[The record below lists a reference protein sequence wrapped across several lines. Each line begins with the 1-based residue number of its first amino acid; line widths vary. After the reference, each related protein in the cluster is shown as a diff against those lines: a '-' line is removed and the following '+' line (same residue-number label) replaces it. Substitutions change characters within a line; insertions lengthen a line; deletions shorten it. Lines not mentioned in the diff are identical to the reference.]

1 MLRVKNNGLFLEQTD
16 SEIFEFIFEEF
27 KRQNEHLEMIAS
39 ENYTFPSVMEAMG
52 SILTNKYAEGYPNK
66 RYYGGCEVVDKIESL
81 AIERAKKLFNC
92 QFANVQAHSGSQA
105 NNAVYHALLKPYDKI
120 LGMDLSCGGHLTHG
134 AKVSLTGK
142 HYQSFS
148 YGVGLD
154 GYIDYEEALKI
165 AQSVKPQII
174 VCGFSAYPREID
186 FKKFREIADAV
197 GALLLGDIAHVAG
210 LVVANEHAHP
220 FPHCHVVS
228 STTHKTLRGP
238 RGGLILTN
246 DEEIAAKID
255 KAIFPGTQGGPLMHA
270 IAAKAVGFKENLK
283 PEFKAYAQLVKSNM
297 QVLAKTLKEKNHKLV
312 SGGTSNHLL
321 LMDFLDKPYSG
332 KDADIALGNAG
343 ITVNKNTIP
352 GETRSPF
359 VTSGIRIGSAALS
372 ARGMGA
378 KEFEIIG
385 NKISDILNDINNV
398 SLQLHVKEELK
409 AMANQFPVYH
419 QPIF

>member
-1 MLRVKNNGLFLEQTD
+1 MAYFLEQTD
-16 SEIFEFIFEEF
+16 SEIFELIFEEY

-81 AIERAKKLFNC
+81 AIKRAKKLFNC

-148 YGVGLD
+148 YGVNLD

-165 AQSVKPQII
+165 AQSVKPEII

-186 FKKFREIADAV
+186 FKKFREIADEV

-283 PEFKAYAQLVKSNM
+283 PEFKAYAKLVKSNM

-378 KEFEIIG
+378 KEFETIG

-409 AMANQFPVYH
+409 AMASQFPVYH

>member
-1 MLRVKNNGLFLEQTD
+1 MAYFLEQTD
-16 SEIFEFIFEEF
+16 SEIFELIFEEY

-148 YGVGLD
+148 YGVNLD
-154 GYIDYEEALKI
+154 GYIDYEEVLKI
-165 AQSVKPQII
+165 AQSVKPEII

-186 FKKFREIADAV
+186 FKKFREIADEV

-283 PEFKAYAQLVKSNM
+283 PEFKAYAKLVKSNM
-297 QVLAKTLKEKNHKLV
+297 QVLAKALKEKNHKLV

-321 LMDFLDKPYSG
+321 LMDFLNKPYSG

-409 AMANQFPVYH
+409 AMASQFPVYH

>member
-1 MLRVKNNGLFLEQTD
+1 MAYFLEQTD
-16 SEIFEFIFEEF
+16 SEIFEFIVEEF

-154 GYIDYEEALKI
+154 GYIDYEEVLKI
-165 AQSVKPQII
+165 AQSVKPEII

-186 FKKFREIADAV
+186 FKKFREIADEV

-283 PEFKAYAQLVKSNM
+283 PEFKAYAKLVKSNM

>member
-1 MLRVKNNGLFLEQTD
+1 MAYFLEQTD
-16 SEIFEFIFEEF
+16 SEIFELIFEEH

-92 QFANVQAHSGSQA
+92 RFANVQAHSGSQA

-148 YGVGLD
+148 YGVNLD

-165 AQSVKPQII
+165 AQSVKPEII

-186 FKKFREIADAV
+186 FKKFREIADEV

-210 LVVANEHAHP
+210 LVVADEHAHP

-283 PEFKAYAQLVKSNM
+283 PEFKAYAKLVKSNM

>member
-1 MLRVKNNGLFLEQTD
+1 MAYFLEQTD
-16 SEIFEFIFEEF
+16 SEIFELIFEEYR
-27 KRQNEHLEMIAS
+27 RQNEHLEMIAS
-39 ENYTFPSVMEAMG
+39 ENYTFASVMEAMG
-52 SILTNKYAEGYPNK
+52 SVLTNKYAEGYPNK

-148 YGVGLD
+148 YGVNLD
-154 GYIDYEEALKI
+154 GYIDYEETLKI
-165 AQSVKPQII
+165 AQSVKPEII

-186 FKKFREIADAV
+186 FKKFREIADEV

-210 LVVANEHAHP
+210 LVVADEHAHP

-255 KAIFPGTQGGPLMHA
+255 KAIFPGTQGGPLMHV

-283 PEFKAYAQLVKSNM
+283 PEFKAYAKLVKSNM
-297 QVLAKTLKEKNHKLV
+297 QVLAKVLKEKNHKLV

-385 NKISDILNDINNV
+385 DKISDILNDINNV

>member
-1 MLRVKNNGLFLEQTD
+1 MAYFLEQTD
-16 SEIFEFIFEEF
+16 SEIFELIFEEY

-39 ENYTFPSVMEAMG
+39 ENYTFASVMEAMG
-52 SILTNKYAEGYPNK
+52 SVLTNKYAEGYPNK

-148 YGVGLD
+148 YGVNLD

-165 AQSVKPQII
+165 AQSVKPEII

-186 FKKFREIADAV
+186 FKKFREIADEV

-210 LVVANEHAHP
+210 LVVTGEHANP

-255 KAIFPGTQGGPLMHA
+255 KAIFPGTQGGPLMHV

-297 QVLAKTLKEKNHKLV
+297 QVLAKALQEKNHKLV

-409 AMANQFPVYH
+409 AMVSQFPVYQ

>member
-1 MLRVKNNGLFLEQTD
+1 MAYFLEQTD
-16 SEIFEFIFEEF
+16 SEIFELIFEEY

-39 ENYTFPSVMEAMG
+39 ENYTFASVMEAMG
-52 SILTNKYAEGYPNK
+52 SVLTNKYAEGYPNK

-92 QFANVQAHSGSQA
+92 RFANVQAHSGSQA

-148 YGVGLD
+148 YGVNLD

-165 AQSVKPQII
+165 AQSVKPEII

-186 FKKFREIADAV
+186 FKKFREIADEV

-210 LVVANEHAHP
+210 LVVTGEHANP

-255 KAIFPGTQGGPLMHA
+255 KAIFPGTQGGPLMHV

-297 QVLAKTLKEKNHKLV
+297 QVLAKALKEKNHKLV

-409 AMANQFPVYH
+409 AMANQFPVYQ

>member
-1 MLRVKNNGLFLEQTD
+1 MAYFLEQTD
-16 SEIFEFIFEEF
+16 SEIFELIFEEY

-39 ENYTFPSVMEAMG
+39 ENYTFASVMEAMG
-52 SILTNKYAEGYPNK
+52 SVLTNKYAEGYPNK

-92 QFANVQAHSGSQA
+92 RFANVQAHSGSQA

-148 YGVGLD
+148 YGVNLD

-165 AQSVKPQII
+165 AQSVKPEII

-186 FKKFREIADAV
+186 FKKFREIADEV

-210 LVVANEHAHP
+210 LVVTGEHANP

-246 DEEIAAKID
+246 DEEMAAKID
-255 KAIFPGTQGGPLMHA
+255 KAIFPGTQGGPLMHV

-297 QVLAKTLKEKNHKLV
+297 QVLAKVLQEKNHKLV

-332 KDADIALGNAG
+332 KDADMALGNAG

-378 KEFEIIG
+378 REFEIIG

-409 AMANQFPVYH
+409 AMASQFPVYQ

>member
-1 MLRVKNNGLFLEQTD
+1 MAYFLEQTD
-16 SEIFEFIFEEF
+16 SEIFELIFEEY

-39 ENYTFPSVMEAMG
+39 ENYTFASVMEAMG
-52 SILTNKYAEGYPNK
+52 SVLTNKYAEGYPNK

-105 NNAVYHALLKPYDKI
+105 NNAVYHALLRPYDKI

-148 YGVGLD
+148 YGVNLD

-165 AQSVKPQII
+165 AQSVEPEII

-186 FKKFREIADAV
+186 FKKFREIADEV

-210 LVVANEHAHP
+210 LVVTGEHANP

-246 DEEIAAKID
+246 DEEIAVKID
-255 KAIFPGTQGGPLMHA
+255 KAIFPGTQGGPLMHV

-297 QVLAKTLKEKNHKLV
+297 QVLAKALQEKNHKLV

-332 KDADIALGNAG
+332 KDADMALGNAG

-378 KEFEIIG
+378 REFEIIG

-409 AMANQFPVYH
+409 AMASQFPVYQ

>member
-1 MLRVKNNGLFLEQTD
+1 MAYFLEQTD
-16 SEIFEFIFEEF
+16 SEIFELIFEEY

-39 ENYTFPSVMEAMG
+39 ENYTFASVMEAMG
-52 SILTNKYAEGYPNK
+52 SVLTNKYAEGYPNK

-148 YGVGLD
+148 YGVNLD

-165 AQSVKPQII
+165 AQSVKPEII

-186 FKKFREIADAV
+186 FKKFREIADEV

-238 RGGLILTN
+238 RGGIILTN

-283 PEFKAYAQLVKSNM
+283 PEFKAYAKLVKSNM
-297 QVLAKTLKEKNHKLV
+297 QVLAKALKEKNHKLV

-409 AMANQFPVYH
+409 AMANQFPVYQ

>member
-1 MLRVKNNGLFLEQTD
+1 MAYFLEQTD
-16 SEIFEFIFEEF
+16 SEIFELIFEEY

-39 ENYTFPSVMEAMG
+39 ENYTFASVMEAMG
-52 SILTNKYAEGYPNK
+52 SVLTNKYAEGYPNK

-148 YGVGLD
+148 YGVNLD

-165 AQSVKPQII
+165 AQSVKPEII

-186 FKKFREIADAV
+186 FKKFREIADEV

-246 DEEIAAKID
+246 DEEIATKID
-255 KAIFPGTQGGPLMHA
+255 KAIFPGTQGGPLMHV

-283 PEFKAYAQLVKSNM
+283 PEFKAYAKLVKSNM
-297 QVLAKTLKEKNHKLV
+297 QVLAKALKEKNHKLV

>member
-1 MLRVKNNGLFLEQTD
+1 MAYFLEKTD
-16 SEIFEFIFEEF
+16 SEIFELIFEEY

-39 ENYTFPSVMEAMG
+39 ENYTFASVMEAMG
-52 SILTNKYAEGYPNK
+52 SVLTNKYAEGYPNK

-148 YGVGLD
+148 YGVNLD

-165 AQSVKPQII
+165 AQSVKPEII

-186 FKKFREIADAV
+186 FKKFREIADEV

-210 LVVANEHAHP
+210 LVVTGEHANP

-255 KAIFPGTQGGPLMHA
+255 KAIFPGTQGGPLMHV

-283 PEFKAYAQLVKSNM
+283 PEFKAYTQLVKSNM
-297 QVLAKTLKEKNHKLV
+297 QVLAKVLQEKNHKLV

-378 KEFEIIG
+378 REFEIIG

-409 AMANQFPVYH
+409 AMANQFPVYQ

>member
-1 MLRVKNNGLFLEQTD
+1 MAYFLEQTD
-16 SEIFEFIFEEF
+16 SEIFELIFEEY

-148 YGVGLD
+148 YGVNLD

-165 AQSVKPQII
+165 AQSVKPEII

-186 FKKFREIADAV
+186 FKKFREIADEV

-210 LVVANEHAHP
+210 LVVADEHAHP

-255 KAIFPGTQGGPLMHA
+255 KAIFPGTQGGPLMHV

-297 QVLAKTLKEKNHKLV
+297 QVLAKSLKEKNHKLV

-409 AMANQFPVYH
+409 AMASQFPVYH

>member
-1 MLRVKNNGLFLEQTD
+1 MAYFLEQTD
-16 SEIFEFIFEEF
+16 SEIFELIFEEY

-39 ENYTFPSVMEAMG
+39 ENYTFASVMEAMG
-52 SILTNKYAEGYPNK
+52 SVLTNKYAEGYPNK

-81 AIERAKKLFNC
+81 AIERAKELFNC

-148 YGVGLD
+148 YGVNLD
-154 GYIDYEEALKI
+154 GYIDYEEVLKI
-165 AQSVKPQII
+165 AQSVKPEII

-186 FKKFREIADAV
+186 FKKFREIADEV

-210 LVVANEHAHP
+210 LVVTGEHANP

-255 KAIFPGTQGGPLMHA
+255 KAIFPGTQGGPLMHV

-297 QVLAKTLKEKNHKLV
+297 QVLAKALKEKNHKLV

-409 AMANQFPVYH
+409 AMANQFPVYQ

>member
-1 MLRVKNNGLFLEQTD
+1 MAYFLEQSD
-16 SEIFEFIFEEF
+16 SEIFELIFEEF

-39 ENYTFPSVMEAMG
+39 ENYTFASVMEAMG

-154 GYIDYEEALKI
+154 GYIDYEEVLKI

-197 GALLLGDIAHVAG
+197 GALLLGDISHVAG

-283 PEFKAYAQLVKSNM
+283 PEFKAYAKLVKSNM
-297 QVLAKTLKEKNHKLV
+297 QVLAKALKEKNHKLV

-352 GETRSPF
+352 GETRNPF

>member
-1 MLRVKNNGLFLEQTD
+1 MSYFLEQTD
-16 SEIFEFIFEEF
+16 SEIFELIFEEY

-154 GYIDYEEALKI
+154 GYIDYEEVLKI
-165 AQSVKPQII
+165 AQSVKPEII

-210 LVVANEHAHP
+210 LVVADEHAHP

-297 QVLAKTLKEKNHKLV
+297 QVLAKSLKEKNHKLV

-409 AMANQFPVYH
+409 AMASQFPVYH

>member
-1 MLRVKNNGLFLEQTD
+1 MAYFLEQTD
-16 SEIFEFIFEEF
+16 SEIFELIFEEY
-27 KRQNEHLEMIAS
+27 KRQNERLEMIAS

-148 YGVGLD
+148 YGVNLD

-165 AQSVKPQII
+165 AQSVKPEII

-210 LVVANEHAHP
+210 LVVADEHAHP

-283 PEFKAYAQLVKSNM
+283 PEFKAYAKLVKSNM
-297 QVLAKTLKEKNHKLV
+297 QVLAKALKEKNHKLV

-409 AMANQFPVYH
+409 AMANQFPVYQ

>member
-1 MLRVKNNGLFLEQTD
+1 MAYFLEQTD
-16 SEIFEFIFEEF
+16 SEIFELIFEEY

-186 FKKFREIADAV
+186 FKKFREIADGV

-210 LVVANEHAHP
+210 LVVADEHAHP

-283 PEFKAYAQLVKSNM
+283 PEFKAYAKLVKSNM

-398 SLQLHVKEELK
+398 SLQLHVKEELR
-409 AMANQFPVYH
+409 AMANQFPVYQ

>member
-1 MLRVKNNGLFLEQTD
+1 MAYFLEQTD
-16 SEIFEFIFEEF
+16 SEIFELIFEEY

-39 ENYTFPSVMEAMG
+39 ENYTFASVMEAMG
-52 SILTNKYAEGYPNK
+52 SVLTNKYAEGYPNK

-148 YGVGLD
+148 YGVNLD
-154 GYIDYEEALKI
+154 GYIDYEGVLKI
-165 AQSVKPQII
+165 AQSVKPEII

-186 FKKFREIADAV
+186 FKKFREIADEV

-238 RGGLILTN
+238 RGGIILTN

-255 KAIFPGTQGGPLMHA
+255 KAIFPGTQGGPLMHV

-283 PEFKAYAQLVKSNM
+283 PEFKAYAKLVKSNM
-297 QVLAKTLKEKNHKLV
+297 QVLAKALKEKNHKLV

>member
-1 MLRVKNNGLFLEQTD
+1 MTYFLEQTD
-16 SEIFEFIFEEF
+16 SEIFEFIVEEF

-148 YGVGLD
+148 YGVNLD

-165 AQSVKPQII
+165 AQSVKPEII

-186 FKKFREIADAV
+186 FKKFREIADEV

-255 KAIFPGTQGGPLMHA
+255 KAIFPGTQGGPLMHV

-283 PEFKAYAQLVKSNM
+283 PEFKAYAKLVKSNM
-297 QVLAKTLKEKNHKLV
+297 QVLAKALKEKNHKLV

-409 AMANQFPVYH
+409 AMANQFPVYQ

>member
-1 MLRVKNNGLFLEQTD
+1 MAYFLEQTD
-16 SEIFEFIFEEF
+16 SEIFELIFEEY

-148 YGVGLD
+148 YGVNLD

-165 AQSVKPQII
+165 AQSVKPEII

-186 FKKFREIADAV
+186 FKKFREIADEV

-210 LVVANEHAHP
+210 LVVADEHAHP

-297 QVLAKTLKEKNHKLV
+297 QVLAKSLKEKNHKLV

>member
-1 MLRVKNNGLFLEQTD
+1 MAYFLEQTD
-16 SEIFEFIFEEF
+16 SEIFELIFEEY

-39 ENYTFPSVMEAMG
+39 ENYTFASVMEAMG
-52 SILTNKYAEGYPNK
+52 SVLTNKYAEGYPNK

-148 YGVGLD
+148 YGVNLD
-154 GYIDYEEALKI
+154 GYIDYEETLKI
-165 AQSVKPQII
+165 AQSVKPEII

-186 FKKFREIADAV
+186 FKKFREIANEV

-210 LVVANEHAHP
+210 LVVTGEHANP

-255 KAIFPGTQGGPLMHA
+255 KAIFPGTQGGPLMHV

-297 QVLAKTLKEKNHKLV
+297 QVLAKALKEKNHKLV

-378 KEFEIIG
+378 REFEIIG

-409 AMANQFPVYH
+409 AMASQFPVYQ

>member
-1 MLRVKNNGLFLEQTD
+1 MAYFLEQTD
-16 SEIFEFIFEEF
+16 SEIFEFIVEEF

-186 FKKFREIADAV
+186 FKKFREIADEV

-246 DEEIAAKID
+246 DEEIAVKID

-297 QVLAKTLKEKNHKLV
+297 QVLAKALKEKNHKLV

>member
-1 MLRVKNNGLFLEQTD
+1 MAYFLEQTD
-16 SEIFEFIFEEF
+16 SEIFEFIIEEF

-154 GYIDYEEALKI
+154 GYIDYEEMLKI

-246 DEEIAAKID
+246 DEEIATKID

-283 PEFKAYAQLVKSNM
+283 PEFKAYAKLVKSNM
-297 QVLAKTLKEKNHKLV
+297 QVLAKALKEKNHKLV

>member
-1 MLRVKNNGLFLEQTD
+1 MAYFLEQTD
-16 SEIFEFIFEEF
+16 SEIFELIFEEY

-39 ENYTFPSVMEAMG
+39 ENYTFASVMEAMG
-52 SILTNKYAEGYPNK
+52 SVLTNKYAEGYPNK

-148 YGVGLD
+148 YGVNLD

-165 AQSVKPQII
+165 AQSVKPEII

-186 FKKFREIADAV
+186 FKKFREIADEV

-210 LVVANEHAHP
+210 LVVTGEHANP

-255 KAIFPGTQGGPLMHA
+255 KAIFPGTQGGPLMHV

-283 PEFKAYAQLVKSNM
+283 PEFKAYVQLVKSNM
-297 QVLAKTLKEKNHKLV
+297 QVLAKALQEKNHKLV

-332 KDADIALGNAG
+332 RDADIALGNAG

-378 KEFEIIG
+378 REFEIIG

-398 SLQLHVKEELK
+398 SLQLHAKEELK
-409 AMANQFPVYH
+409 AMASQFPVYQ

>member
-1 MLRVKNNGLFLEQTD
+1 MAYFLEQTD
-16 SEIFEFIFEEF
+16 SEIFELIFEEY

-148 YGVGLD
+148 YGVNLD

-165 AQSVKPQII
+165 AQSVKPEII

-255 KAIFPGTQGGPLMHA
+255 KAIFPGTQGGPLMHV

-283 PEFKAYAQLVKSNM
+283 PEFKAYAKLVKSNM
-297 QVLAKTLKEKNHKLV
+297 QVLAKALKEKNHKLV

>member
-1 MLRVKNNGLFLEQTD
+1 MAYFLEQTD
-16 SEIFEFIFEEF
+16 SEIFELIFEEYR
-27 KRQNEHLEMIAS
+27 RQNEHLEMIAS

-148 YGVGLD
+148 YGVNLD

-165 AQSVKPQII
+165 AQSVKPEII

-210 LVVANEHAHP
+210 LVVADEHAHP

-283 PEFKAYAQLVKSNM
+283 PEFKAYAKLVKSNM
-297 QVLAKTLKEKNHKLV
+297 QVLAKALKEKNHKLV

-409 AMANQFPVYH
+409 AMANQFPVYQ

>member
-1 MLRVKNNGLFLEQTD
+1 MAYFLEQTD
-16 SEIFEFIFEEF
+16 SEIFELIFEEY

-148 YGVGLD
+148 YGVNLD

-165 AQSVKPQII
+165 AQSVKPEII

-186 FKKFREIADAV
+186 FKKFREIADEV

-238 RGGLILTN
+238 RGGIILTN

-255 KAIFPGTQGGPLMHA
+255 KAIFPGTQGGPLMHV

-283 PEFKAYAQLVKSNM
+283 PEFKAYAKLVKSNM

-409 AMANQFPVYH
+409 AMANQFPVYQ

>member
-1 MLRVKNNGLFLEQTD
+1 MAYFLEQTD
-16 SEIFEFIFEEF
+16 SEIFDLIFEEY

-39 ENYTFPSVMEAMG
+39 ENYTFASVMEAMG
-52 SILTNKYAEGYPNK
+52 SVLTNKYAEGYPNK

-148 YGVGLD
+148 YGVNLD
-154 GYIDYEEALKI
+154 GYIDYEEVLKI
-165 AQSVKPQII
+165 AQSVKPEII

-186 FKKFREIADAV
+186 FKKFREIADEV

-210 LVVANEHAHP
+210 LVVTGEHANP

-246 DEEIAAKID
+246 DEEVAAKID
-255 KAIFPGTQGGPLMHA
+255 KAIFPGTQGGPLMHV

-297 QVLAKTLKEKNHKLV
+297 QVLAKALQEKNHKLV

-332 KDADIALGNAG
+332 KDADMALGNAG

-378 KEFEIIG
+378 REFEIIG

-409 AMANQFPVYH
+409 AMANQFPVYQ

>member
-1 MLRVKNNGLFLEQTD
+1 MAYFLEQTD
-16 SEIFEFIFEEF
+16 SEIFELIFEEY

-39 ENYTFPSVMEAMG
+39 ENYTFASVMEAMG
-52 SILTNKYAEGYPNK
+52 SVLTNKYAEGYPNK
-66 RYYGGCEVVDKIESL
+66 RYYGGCEVVDKVESL

-148 YGVGLD
+148 YGVNLD

-165 AQSVKPQII
+165 AQSVKPEII

-186 FKKFREIADAV
+186 FKKFREIADEV

-210 LVVANEHAHP
+210 LVVTGEHANP

-255 KAIFPGTQGGPLMHA
+255 KAIFPGTQGGPLMHV

-297 QVLAKTLKEKNHKLV
+297 QVLAKALQEKNHKLV

-409 AMANQFPVYH
+409 AMASQFPVYQ

>member
-1 MLRVKNNGLFLEQTD
+1 MAYFLEQTD
-16 SEIFEFIFEEF
+16 SEIFELIFEEY

-246 DEEIAAKID
+246 DEEIVAKID

-283 PEFKAYAQLVKSNM
+283 PEFKAYAKLVKSNM

-409 AMANQFPVYH
+409 AMANQFPVYQ

>member
-1 MLRVKNNGLFLEQTD
+1 MAYFLERTD
-16 SEIFEFIFEEF
+16 SEIFELIFEEY

-39 ENYTFPSVMEAMG
+39 ENYTFASVMEAMG
-52 SILTNKYAEGYPNK
+52 SVLTNKYAEGYPNK

-92 QFANVQAHSGSQA
+92 RFANVQAHSGSQA

-148 YGVGLD
+148 YGVNLD

-165 AQSVKPQII
+165 AQSVKPEII

-186 FKKFREIADAV
+186 FKKFREIADEV

-210 LVVANEHAHP
+210 LVVTGEHANP

-255 KAIFPGTQGGPLMHA
+255 KAIFPGTQGGPLMHV

-297 QVLAKTLKEKNHKLV
+297 QVLAKALQEKNHKLV

-359 VTSGIRIGSAALS
+359 ITSGIRIGSAALS

-378 KEFEIIG
+378 REFEIIG

-409 AMANQFPVYH
+409 AMASQFPVYQ

>member
-1 MLRVKNNGLFLEQTD
+1 MAYFLEQTD
-16 SEIFEFIFEEF
+16 SEIFELIFEEY

-148 YGVGLD
+148 YGVNLD
-154 GYIDYEEALKI
+154 GYIDYERVLKI
-165 AQSVKPQII
+165 AQSVKPEII

-186 FKKFREIADAV
+186 FKKFREIADEV

-283 PEFKAYAQLVKSNM
+283 PEFKAYAKLVKSNM
-297 QVLAKTLKEKNHKLV
+297 QVLAKALKEKNHKLV

-409 AMANQFPVYH
+409 AMANQFPVYQ